1 MNSVIPGITSATST
15 KGWISVYADLVKA
28 RLVLM
33 VLVTTLAGAYLGCD
47 QFGAEY
53 VIIFHAVLGTALIA
67 GGAAALNQFLE
78 REHDARMR
86 RTAGRPL
93 PSGRLQ
99 PLTVMLFGGTC
110 ALMGTIYLA
119 ALVNPLTCVLG
130 VISFISYLF
139 IYTPL
144 KRLTWWNTAVG
155 TVPGALPCLMG
166 WTATRGQLSTEA
178 WVLFAIIVLWQLP
191 HFCAIAWIYKDD
203 YARAGYKMVSVVEPS
218 GDRAAQQ
225 AIGNAAV
232 LLLVSLMPTLVHLAG
247 WLYFAAALGLGGLYL
262 LRSIQFAR
270 TLDMRSAKKLFR
282 TSIVYLALLLVALAI
297 DKQ

>member
-1 MNSVIPGITSATST
+1 MAPA

-28 RLVLM
+28 RLVSM
-33 VLVTTLAGAYLGCD
+33 VLVTTLTGAYLGWVPG
-47 QFGAEY
+47 GADF
-53 VIIFHAVLGTALIA
+53 VVIFHAIWGTALIA

-110 ALMGTIYLA
+110 ALAGTIYLA
-119 ALVNPLTCVLG
+119 VLVNPLTCVLG
-130 VISFISYLF
+130 GISFISYLF

-166 WTATRGQLSTEA
+166 WTAMRGTLSTEA
-178 WVLFAIIVLWQLP
+178 WVLFAIMVLWQLP
-191 HFCAIAWIYKDD
+191 HFCAIAWIYRED
-203 YARAGYKMVSVVEPS
+203 YARAGYQMVSVVDPS
-218 GDRAAQQ
+218 GERAGQQ
-225 AIGNAAV
+225 AVANAAA
-232 LLLVSLMPTLVHLAG
+232 LWLVSLTPTLVHLAG
-247 WLYFAAALGLGGLYL
+247 WGYCVAALGLGAVYL
-262 LRSIQFAR
+262 LHAVQFAR
-270 TLDMRSAKKLFR
+270 SLDARRARQLFR
-282 TSIVYLALLLVALAI
+282 TSIAYLALLLIALAV